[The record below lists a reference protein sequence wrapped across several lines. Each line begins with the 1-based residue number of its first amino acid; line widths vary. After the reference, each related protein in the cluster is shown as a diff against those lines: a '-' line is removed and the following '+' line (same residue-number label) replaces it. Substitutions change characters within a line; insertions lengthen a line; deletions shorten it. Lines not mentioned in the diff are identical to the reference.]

1 MVLPTALL
9 FTTLIMSLFWYL
21 PANAHMRSLRVVE
34 VNDTAK
40 FQLAD
45 FSGRDGHLVEPL
57 AFEDAVGTL
66 RDGIFQRVSTLGH
79 ANADAMLLELGYIS
93 VTTILAA
100 TIGMV
105 DKPAGGLVTN
115 LPIWRI
121 KRRTLRRPTLKLF
134 SRRKSVIPT
143 TPLAGCS
150 MCSLSIFFIICR
162 FSSLSPLGL

>member
-9 FTTLIMSLFWYL
+9 FTTLIMSLFWCL

-45 FSGRDGHLVEPL
+45 FPGRDGHLVEPL

-115 LPIWRI
+115 RI
-121 KRRTLRRPTLKLF
+121 QCHSKGLERVYAVE
-134 SRRKSVIPT
+134 SDMV
-143 TPLAGCS
+143 
-150 MCSLSIFFIICR
+150 SIFFDTMDMQLLPTMIVSYAKITMISQKV
-162 FSSLSPLGL
+162 FP